1 MRKFETIFLLAIVL
15 GLLLKFTHLPGASI
29 LIVVCFSVLAVF
41 YQYFSFAFLHKV
53 PLKLAFKKESYP
65 PQRGK
70 TLPLSIFSGIALSV
84 SAVALMFKLQHWPG
98 ANVLLMVGIFANAL
112 SFGFAAFLRKQ
123 NDLPML
129 NKTLVRNGLATAFCL
144 VFFIFGTAI
153 LLDFNYRNH
162 PDYIQATKDLQA
174 SPTDPVLLENYQR
187 EFDKMR
193 GNPQD

>member
-29 LIVVCFSVLAVF
+29 LIVVCLSVLAVF

-112 SFGFAAFLRKQ
+112 SFGFAAFLRNQ

-129 NKTLVRNGLATAFCL
+129 NKTLVRNGLVTAFCL

-162 PDYIQATKDLQA
+162 PDYI
-174 SPTDPVLLENYQR
+174 
-187 EFDKMR
+187 
-193 GNPQD
+193 